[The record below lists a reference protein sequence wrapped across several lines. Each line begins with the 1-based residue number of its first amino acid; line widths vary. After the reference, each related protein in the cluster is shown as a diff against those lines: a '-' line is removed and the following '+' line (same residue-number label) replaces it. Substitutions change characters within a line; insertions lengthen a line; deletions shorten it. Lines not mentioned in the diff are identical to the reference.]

1 MAVRLTLR
9 QMLAR
14 AALPAVCLTVG
25 GYFAFHATNGPTGY
39 LAWREYKAQ
48 RTKLEVAV
56 RDAREQQTA
65 LQQRLVLLDPR
76 HVDPDLADE
85 LVRRNLD
92 LLKPDEVIVPLP
104 PQALAE
110 TAPDNR

>member
-48 RTKLEVAV
+48 RSKLELAV
-56 RDAREQQTA
+56 RDAHEQQAA

-92 LLKPDEVIVPLP
+92 LVKPDEVIVPLP
-104 PQALAE
+104 PEAA
-110 TAPDNR
+110 TDTSAR